1 MKKIL
6 VCLLAVAVTVSG
18 CASFQTPAETNVAVS
33 SLLDEIQIAVN
44 EINERTK
51 GTSLPPFQSA
61 EITLSTKAGTTTSGE
76 ASLVLSGKGS
86 RETIDS
92 NVITLEL
99 VPNPSAVKRSGR
111 DTGHEIAKYVIAS
124 VTAIDTRKFL
134 KLKALTIEAGLEV
147 VQTTGGGIKV
157 ELVGVS
163 VAGERSKSSTTG
175 NSLKLVFAQPGKS
188 E

>member
-6 VCLLAVAVTVSG
+6 IFLLIVVASG
-18 CASFQTPAETNVAVS
+18 CASFQTPRETNVAVS

-61 EITLSTKAGTTTSGE
+61 EITLSTKAATTTSGE

-86 RETIDS
+86 RETTDS
-92 NVITLEL
+92 NIITLEL
-99 VPNPSAVKRSGR
+99 VPNLSADKRLGR
-111 DTGHEIAKYVIAS
+111 NTGHEIAEYVIAS
-124 VTAIDTRKFL
+124 VTAIDTKKFL
-134 KLKALTIEAGLEV
+134 KLKTLTIEAGLEV

-175 NSLKLVFAQPGKS
+175 NSLKLVFAPMKS